1 MYIGRQPQSG
11 NFQVC
16 DTIAVVNDQAAYTMQ
31 VSSVDVIPETAN
43 HMLVSLNGILQAPTS
58 SYTVSGSTIT
68 FASNLV
74 TGDVIDFIQ
83 ILGSVL
89 DLGVP
94 SDATVSTA
102 KIVDGAVTYAKASGF
117 GKVGQ
122 MISTQLD
129 VERTT
134 TSTSYADITGVAVTI
149 TPSATSSKVW
159 IQGSILWGRSTNNT
173 MWLKMLRGATVINGQ
188 SFSSAD
194 TGTFWGSGVDSGY
207 YELRSAPFSFLDSP
221 NTTSAVTYKIQWR
234 TDGNTLYMNRIGA
247 DTNQAGTSQI
257 NAIEI
262 LG

>member
-1 MYIGRQPQSG
+1 MAYIGK
-11 NFQVC
+11 N
-16 DTIAVVNDQAAYTMQ
+16 
-31 VSSVDVIPETAN
+31 
-43 HMLVSLNGILQAPTS
+43 PTS
-58 SYTVSGSTIT
+58 VPLTSSDIEDGIIT
-68 FASNLV
+68 
-74 TGDVIDFIQ
+74 
-83 ILGSVL
+83 
-89 DLGVP
+89 
-94 SDATVSTA
+94 TA
-102 KIVDGAVTYAKASGF
+102 KIADDAISAAKLASGVG

-122 MISTQLD
+122 VISTQLA

-149 TPSATSSKVW
+149 TPSATSSKVLV
-159 IQGSILWGRSTNNT
+159 QGSILWGRSTNNT
-173 MWLKMLRGATVINGQ
+173 MWLKMYRDSTVINGQ

-234 TDGNTLYMNRIGA
+234 SDGNTLYMNRIGA